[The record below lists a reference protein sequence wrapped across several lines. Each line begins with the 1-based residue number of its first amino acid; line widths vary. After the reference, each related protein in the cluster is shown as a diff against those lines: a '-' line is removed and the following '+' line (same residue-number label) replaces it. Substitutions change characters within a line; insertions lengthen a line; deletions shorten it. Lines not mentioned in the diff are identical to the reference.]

1 MEADV
6 FPLSSRLVTG
16 PDTTVTLRT
25 GPTVQRNDRRLHA
38 GSGSNGIICDRNAV
52 QCHGVTC
59 AYPRNVGLDG
69 VYTSIYFSVDIA
81 FTLLRVILI
90 GRPQIRLCPQTGL
103 HALGNRI
110 IRKCLQVI
118 DISLERISLAITTA
132 ITIIRQEPAK
142 RHIVIFIFINDG
154 TCADVVIV
162 I

>member
-1 MEADV
+1 M
-6 FPLSSRLVTG
+6 
-16 PDTTVTLRT
+16 
-25 GPTVQRNDRRLHA
+25 
-38 GSGSNGIICDRNAV
+38 
-52 QCHGVTC
+52 
-59 AYPRNVGLDG
+59 
-69 VYTSIYFSVDIA
+69 YTSIYFSVDIA
-81 FTLLRVILI
+81 FTLLRVIRI